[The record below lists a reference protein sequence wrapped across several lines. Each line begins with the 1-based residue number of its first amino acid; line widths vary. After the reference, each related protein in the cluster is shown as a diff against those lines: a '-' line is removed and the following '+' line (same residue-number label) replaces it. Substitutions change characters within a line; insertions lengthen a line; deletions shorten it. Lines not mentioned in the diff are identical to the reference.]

1 MARSILIVE
10 DHAIFRAT
18 LRRFLESK
26 YAEVRVVEAANGQD
40 AVDCCSAESP
50 DVVVMDVNMPV
61 LDGLIACQQIK
72 KRSPGTSVVL
82 YSSDE
87 RPASRTDDCAD
98 AFVAKQF
105 VFEQLPGELAALL
118 PQSELD

>member
-1 MARSILIVE
+1 MSRNILIVE

-26 YAEVRVVEAANGQD
+26 YDEVRIVEAANGKE
-40 AVDCCSAESP
+40 AVDRCGVELP
-50 DVVVMDVNMPV
+50 DAVVMDVNMPV
-61 LDGLIACQQIK
+61 LDGLAACAQIK
-72 KRSPGTSVVL
+72 NASPRTPVIL

-87 RPASRTDDCAD
+87 LPAGRTDDCAD

-105 VFEQLPGELAALL
+105 VFEQLPNELATLL
-118 PQSELD
+118 SGAESN